1 MTILAAQ
8 FRNEQKWAAY
18 CAKPLTTVKTMH
30 GFTRSIKNSFVRLKG
45 KSAVETELCNMCM
58 ITDAQ
63 DRVLVQER
71 LPKPSNPWS
80 GLTFPGGHVEP
91 GETVVASVIREVQ
104 EETGLTVSNLQN
116 CGYIQWYN
124 PVKQSQYFVFLFKT
138 STFSGELTGSVEGS
152 VKWMTLDEMLAGS
165 LAPNMTKYLAVF
177 QNENIPQAY
186 GISGQGLKIINQN
199 GDLIHG

>member
-1 MTILAAQ
+1 MKELLI
-8 FRNEQKWAAY
+8 
-18 CAKPLTTVKTMH
+18 
-30 GFTRSIKNSFVRLKG
+30 
-45 KSAVETELCNMCM
+45 VETELCNMCM
-58 ITDAQ
+58 VTDAEG
-63 DRVLVQER
+63 RVLVQER

-124 PVKQSQYFVFLFKT
+124 PVKQSQYFVFLLKT
-138 STFSGELTGSVEGS
+138 SSFSGELTGSVEGN
-152 VKWMTLDEMLAGS
+152 VKWMSLDEMLAGK

-186 GISGQGLKIINQN
+186 GISGQGLVVVDACGEYADEQ
-199 GDLIHG
+199 

>member
-1 MTILAAQ
+1 M
-8 FRNEQKWAAY
+8 
-18 CAKPLTTVKTMH
+18 
-30 GFTRSIKNSFVRLKG
+30 
-45 KSAVETELCNMCM
+45 ETELCNMCM
-58 ITDAQ
+58 ISDAEG
-63 DRVLVQER
+63 RVLVQSR

-116 CGYIQWYN
+116 CGYIQWHN
-124 PVKQSQYFVFLFKT
+124 PVKQSQYFVFLIKT
-138 STFSGELTGSVEGS
+138 STFSGELKGSIEGN
-152 VKWMTLDEMLAGS
+152 VKWMTLDEMLARK

-186 GISGQGLKIINQN
+186 GISGQGLSVLDTDGKVIQMNN
-199 GDLIHG
+199 DKG

>member
-1 MTILAAQ
+1 
-8 FRNEQKWAAY
+8 
-18 CAKPLTTVKTMH
+18 
-30 GFTRSIKNSFVRLKG
+30 
-45 KSAVETELCNMCM
+45 MCM
-58 ITDAQ
+58 VMDGAG
-63 DRVLVQER
+63 RVLVQER

-80 GLTFPGGHVEP
+80 GLTFPRGHVEP

-124 PVKQSQYFVFLFKT
+124 PIKQSQYFVFLFKT
-138 STFSGELTGSVEGS
+138 STFSGELTGSVEGK
-152 VKWMTLDEMLAGS
+152 VKWMTLDEMLAGK

-186 GISGQGLKIINQN
+186 GISGHGLNLVDNRGILNN
-199 GDLIHG
+199 GENNAL

>member
-1 MTILAAQ
+1 M
-8 FRNEQKWAAY
+8 
-18 CAKPLTTVKTMH
+18 
-30 GFTRSIKNSFVRLKG
+30 
-45 KSAVETELCNMCM
+45 ETELCNMCM
-58 ITDAQ
+58 ITDAAG
-63 DRVLVQER
+63 RVLVQER

-104 EETGLTVSNLQN
+104 EETGLSVSNLQN

-124 PVKQSQYFVFLFKT
+124 PIKQSQYFVFLFKT
-138 STFSGELTGSVEGS
+138 DTFSGELTASVEGN
-152 VKWMTLDEMLAGS
+152 VKWMTLEEMLAGK

-186 GISGQGLKIINQN
+186 GISGKGLNLVDDN
-199 GDLIHG
+199 GNLTTGELK

>member
-1 MTILAAQ
+1 M
-8 FRNEQKWAAY
+8 
-18 CAKPLTTVKTMH
+18 
-30 GFTRSIKNSFVRLKG
+30 
-45 KSAVETELCNMCM
+45 ETELCNMCM
-58 ITDAQ
+58 ITDAEG
-63 DRVLVQER
+63 RVLVQER

-91 GETVVASVIREVQ
+91 GETVAASVIREVQ

-138 STFSGELTGSVEGS
+138 GTFSGELKDSPEGK
-152 VKWMTLDEMLAGS
+152 VKWMALPEMLAGP

-177 QNENIPQAY
+177 QNENILQAY
-186 GISGQGLKIINQN
+186 GISGKGLKLV
-199 GDLIHG
+199 DDSAKLTDMESL

>member
-1 MTILAAQ
+1 M
-8 FRNEQKWAAY
+8 
-18 CAKPLTTVKTMH
+18 
-30 GFTRSIKNSFVRLKG
+30 
-45 KSAVETELCNMCM
+45 ETELCNMCM
-58 ITDAQ
+58 ITDAEG
-63 DRVLVQER
+63 RVLVQER

-91 GETVVASVIREVQ
+91 GETVMASVIREVQ
-104 EETGLTVSNLQN
+104 EETGLTVSDLQN

-138 STFSGELTGSVEGS
+138 STFSGELKGSVEGN
-152 VKWMTLDEMLAGS
+152 VKWMTLDGMLAGK

-186 GISGQGLKIINQN
+186 GISGQDLSVLDDN
-199 GDLIHG
+199 GNIKNIQEI

>member
-1 MTILAAQ
+1 M
-8 FRNEQKWAAY
+8 
-18 CAKPLTTVKTMH
+18 
-30 GFTRSIKNSFVRLKG
+30 
-45 KSAVETELCNMCM
+45 ETELCNMCM

-63 DRVLVQER
+63 GRVLVQDR
-71 LPKPSNPWS
+71 LSKPSNPWS

-104 EETGLTVSNLQN
+104 EETGLTVSDLQN

-138 STFSGELTGSVEGS
+138 STFSGELTGSVEGK
-152 VKWMTLDEMLAGS
+152 VKWMTLDEMLAGK

-186 GISGQGLKIINQN
+186 GISGQGLNLVDNRGILNN
-199 GDLIHG
+199 GENNAL